1 MCPKPSAFPG
11 RVTARPRARLRFA
24 LGFISAVE
32 MKTIT
37 TTAEPCPKATGKRD
51 WLGSELLPYPTS
63 PHPPALPASL
73 RLLRSR
79 SGPNESAPTLRSR
92 APAGP
97 CPPPLL
103 PAATNAATP
112 TPSPRR
118 GETQSSLNRHR
129 DRVCIGS
136 KGTSLLSFGCFP
148 LYSRI
153 PQQCP
158 LPPHPPLRPGARSFA
173 RPRSPCAAVPE
184 GCRKRGARL
193 QPGSSPVFSRGSN
206 SD

>member
-73 RLLRSR
+73 RLHSR

-136 KGTSLLSFGCFP
+136 KGASLLSFGCFP